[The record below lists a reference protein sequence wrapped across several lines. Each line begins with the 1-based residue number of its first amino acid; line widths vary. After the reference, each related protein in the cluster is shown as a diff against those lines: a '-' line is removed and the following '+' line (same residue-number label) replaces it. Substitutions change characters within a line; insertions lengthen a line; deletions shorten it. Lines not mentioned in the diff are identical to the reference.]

1 MSYIKLD
8 RKLKDWKWA
17 NKPNMVALWV
27 RLLLEANY
35 YDNQFEDIVLPPG
48 SFVTSIKSL
57 AQKTGLTVQQTRT
70 CISNLQITNEITIK
84 STNKYT
90 IITINKWEQYQGGGK
105 NTTNKITNK
114 NLQNQQTNNK
124 QTNNNKR
131 ILRNKEYKNI
141 DEDIINRFIE
151 AGFSEEIVNECL
163 DVMNKYDIYGE
174 SNFIKILDILEDE
187 DIYNKQ
193 GYIYKMRKDLN

>member
-1 MSYIKLD
+1 MSFIKLD

-84 STNKYT
+84 STNRYS
-90 IITINKWEQYQGGGK
+90 IITINKWDEYQSGGK
-105 NTTNKITNK
+105 KSTNKTTNK

-124 QTNNNKR
+124 QTNNNRR
-131 ILRNKEYKNI
+131 I
-141 DEDIINRFIE
+141 
-151 AGFSEEIVNECL
+151 
-163 DVMNKYDIYGE
+163 
-174 SNFIKILDILEDE
+174 
-187 DIYNKQ
+187 
-193 GYIYKMRKDLN
+193 